1 MQPRNCG
8 CCFFIPPNILRKL
21 ATSIDPHVASTA
33 ARSLQ
38 LGKTLRL
45 VRSQLS
51 TGAPSPTVPVRTGLR
66 EQVFTCDN
74 TVDLPGDQVR
84 TEKGAPASDDT
95 ANQAFENVK
104 TSWSFYNEIFG
115 RESVDGHGL
124 ALVSS
129 VHYDQN
135 YDNALWNGQQMI
147 YGDGDGTTFRGFA
160 GALDVI
166 GHELTHGVTQFT
178 AQLPYQGQAGALNE
192 SMSDVF
198 GSMVKQWSK
207 GQTVDQAD
215 WLIGADI
222 FTPSF
227 KGRALRDMANPGTAY
242 DDPTFGKDQ
251 QPAHMRDYV
260 QMDPDDDNGGVH
272 VNSGI
277 PNKAFY
283 LAAKAIG
290 GKAWEVTGKIWYVT
304 LTERLTSSAD
314 FAKCA
319 NATISVARD
328 LFPSDSTIAS
338 RVAQAWVDVGVLQQS
353 DALIASIT
361 LSSTQAAALM
371 AVSPQAVFTIRHGHR
386 YAATVVLS
394 GVEQFSSDDDIA
406 NRLKQYGFIDVVVT
420 GSGLTRRAEA
430 TWNDTDTTVQVDSHL
445 RDIVEVVAPAP
456 AVASTTSAAAQT
468 APVLSAQTVFA
479 PTAPT
484 ASAVTDGV
492 RASAPPGQ
500 SSASHRKG
508 AGKRKSRMVP
518 ASGAPPAGPNQ
529 PI

>member
-1 MQPRNCG
+1 MEDAVDRSIHSRPKNCG
-8 CCFFIPPNILRKL
+8 CCFIIPPNILRKL
-21 ATSIDPHVASTA
+21 VTSGDPHVASTA
-33 ARSLQ
+33 ARSIE

-51 TGAPSPTVPVRTGLR
+51 TGAPPPTTPVRPGLR
-66 EQVFTCDN
+66 RQVFSCNN

-84 TEKGAPASDDT
+84 TENGPASSDDT
-95 ANQAFENVK
+95 ANRAFDNVG
-104 TSWSFYNEIFG
+104 TSWRFYKEIFN

-147 YGDGDGTTFRGFA
+147 YGDGDGATFRGFA

-178 AQLPYQGQAGALNE
+178 AQLPYQGQSGALNE

-222 FTPSF
+222 FTSNF

-242 DDPTFGKDQ
+242 DDPALGKDP
-251 QPAHMRDYV
+251 QPAHMKDYV
-260 QMDPDDDNGGVH
+260 DMDPDDDNGGVH

-290 GKAWEVTGKIWYVT
+290 GKAWEVAGKIWYVA

-314 FAKCA
+314 FATCA
-319 NATISVARD
+319 KATVSVARD
-328 LFPSDSTIAS
+328 LFPTDQTIAS
-338 RVAQAWVDVGVLQQS
+338 RVAQAWAEVGVLSQS

-361 LSSTQAAALM
+361 VSSPQAAIM

-394 GVEQFSSDDDIA
+394 GLEQFASDDDIA
-406 NRLKQYGFIDVVVT
+406 NRLKQYGFTDVVVT
-420 GSGLTRRAEA
+420 GSGSTRRAEA
-430 TWNDTDTTVQVDSHL
+430 TWNGADTTAQVDSHL
-445 RDIVEVVAPAP
+445 RDVVEVVAPASAVVSAG
-456 AVASTTSAAAQT
+456 AVAAVAAAAL
-468 APVLSAQTVFA
+468 APAALAMTDSVKRLALAGQPSGRNKKTSRKKRIALNSETRA
-479 PTAPT
+479 PRF
-484 ASAVTDGV
+484 G
-492 RASAPPGQ
+492 
-500 SSASHRKG
+500 
-508 AGKRKSRMVP
+508 
-518 ASGAPPAGPNQ
+518 Q